1 MVFIILN
8 VHAATPSVFF
18 FLLIFWQPEPFFRL
32 QSSFW
37 RENHELYFSDAPS
50 AGMSFLPCS
59 SPPFPLI
66 FSFYNKKPG
75 RISYLLKNIGL
86 HYIHTLRRSQV
97 NDASFPETRFDRH
110 FIWPDRV
117 TGPCMR
123 RRPAGRG
130 NLCDFIPP
138 GRRTSE
144 KRFSVIRKIVLL

>member
-97 NDASFPETRFDRH
+97 ILRLFTKRSARH
-110 FIWPDRV
+110 YISW
-117 TGPCMR
+117 THR
-123 RRPAGRG
+123 RWCSGTVRDTLDPAGRHAVCSH
-130 NLCDFIPP
+130 L
-138 GRRTSE
+138 SE
-144 KRFSVIRKIVLL
+144 PIKNRPACI